1 MLGQITTRQD
11 MLAQSHMV
19 VTQRN
24 FFFAYGPLQ
33 FIGNLGDFI
42 TAAPVNAND
51 QISIA
56 RILGPLQRPQQAA
69 Q

>member
-1 MLGQITTRQD
+1 
-11 MLAQSHMV
+11 MV

-56 RILGPLQRPQQAA
+56 RILGPLPYSPDCPDWSRVYLAA
-69 Q
+69 LQF